1 MNLLHLNVAAD
12 GTVEMLESEA
22 ESFLRAGWER
32 VDTGDA
38 PAQQSGDPQ
47 TAQPE
52 PLSVIA
58 KRLGILRPL

>member
-1 MNLLHLNVAAD
+1 
-12 GTVEMLESEA
+12 MLEEEA

-32 VDTGDA
+32 VDAGDA

-47 TAQPE
+47 TARPE
-52 PLSVIA
+52 PLSVTA